1 MVDDSKKEDGLEM
14 FFAEAQA
21 DAARNPSN
29 DLMARV
35 LADAADVQAVSLAQ
49 GVMVMTPAA
58 TGGGVAGL
66 LSAIGGWF
74 GASGVV
80 AAGLTGL
87 VMGFYLPDQIDTVL
101 NGQVSSI
108 LGEDAA
114 NLLPGFETLTLTA
127 MAE

>member
-14 FFAEAQA
+14 FFAEARA
-21 DAARNPSN
+21 DAARNPSS

-35 LADAADVQAVSLAQ
+35 LADAADVQAASLAQ
-49 GVMVMTPAA
+49 GVVTPAA
-58 TGGGVAGL
+58 TGGGFAGV

-108 LGEDAA
+108 IGEDAA

>member
-14 FFAEAQA
+14 FFAEARA

-35 LADAADVQAVSLAQ
+35 LADASDSQAASLSRA
-49 GVMVMTPAA
+49 VAEPSASS
-58 TGGGVAGL
+58 GGFAGL

>member
-14 FFAEAQA
+14 FLAEAQA
-21 DAARNPSN
+21 DTARNPSS

-35 LADAADVQAVSLAQ
+35 LADAADVQAAALAR
-49 GVMVMTPAA
+49 GVVTPAA
-58 TGGGVAGL
+58 TGGGFAGG

>member
-49 GVMVMTPAA
+49 GVVTPAA

>member
-21 DAARNPSN
+21 DTARNPSS

-35 LADAADVQAVSLAQ
+35 LADAADVQAAALAR
-49 GVMVMTPAA
+49 GVVTPAA
-58 TGGGVAGL
+58 TGGGFTGL

>member
-21 DAARNPSN
+21 DTARNPSN

-35 LADAADVQAVSLAQ
+35 LADAADVQAASLEQ
-49 GVMVMTPAA
+49 GAVTPAT
-58 TGGGVAGL
+58 TGGGFTSV